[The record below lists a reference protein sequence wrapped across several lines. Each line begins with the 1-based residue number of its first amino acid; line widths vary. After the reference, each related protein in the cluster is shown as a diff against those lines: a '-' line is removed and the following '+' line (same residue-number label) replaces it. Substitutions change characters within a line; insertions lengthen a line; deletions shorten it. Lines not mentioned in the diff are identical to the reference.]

1 VGSRGLE
8 GLHGPDVFRVQEPI
22 PSVVPLPD

>member
-1 VGSRGLE
+1 MGLD
-8 GLHGPDVFRVQEPI
+8 GLDGPDVFRVQEPI